1 MAVIKIPINT
11 IDNKKI
17 KQTTTLDGIAYVFEF
32 KFNNRLNKWIMDILT
47 TSNEIIVSGIIM
59 QTNLP
64 LLQNYYHLDIPQG
77 DLFCV
82 DMENENKDAEI
93 DDLGT
98 RVLLMYNEV
107 A

>member
-17 KQTTTLDGIAYVFEF
+17 KQTTTLDGVAYIFEF
-32 KFNNRLNKWIMDILT
+32 KFNYRLNKWVMNILT
-47 TSNEIIVSGIIM
+47 TSEEIIVYGILMI
-59 QTNLP
+59 TNMP
-64 LLQNYYHLDIPQG
+64 LLKNYYHLNIPQG
-77 DLFCV
+77 DLFCI

-98 RVLLMYNEV
+98 RVILMYNEAV
-107 A
+107 